1 MAVSHR
7 FLKKASTAT
16 LLMWMTVSML
26 SPVAWAEDAA
36 PTDTPAPTSVPES
49 TPTPSETQ
57 VTETPAPTAEPTP
70 EPTAVIDT
78 GDVGAAAET
87 DTTVNTNVNDVP
99 GEITQGS
106 NDCAPQGETPCEG
119 DINIENDNAATV
131 SADLEADAETGT
143 NIITDASG
151 SAEITTGDAAATGLM
166 STEVNTNVVILSS
179 EETPEP
185 TVTATPTP
193 AEENGDDLQCLPTP
207 TPEVTITPEPTPPVE
222 EHELNVNNTNIADV
236 ADNADVTAITG
247 DNTATGNSG
256 SSEIDTGDA
265 EALVNVL
272 NVINTNIV
280 GSDVSVL
287 TLDLTC
293 QENEDIDLNAIWS
306 QLLIVDEN
314 GNVYLNENFPQT
326 PNIKITVTNSNQ
338 ATLANDVNATA
349 DTGNNTASDS
359 ASATIGTGDAV
370 AAANVTNIV
379 NTNILGSKIFI
390 GIINILSNQ
399 KFNLILPRPEY
410 FDPESSALI
419 FRIPVTYA
427 NQNQANVQND
437 VNATAGTG
445 ENTSENNGQSSI
457 TTGNAVAIANSTTI
471 ANLNIIGNRW
481 FFLVLNNAGGW
492 TGNIVNWSLPG
503 SVEKP
508 NLGTNILQLGL
519 DPSATSTEYA
529 GEPAN
534 GLPVTFANNNY
545 AEVTN
550 DVNVVANTGG
560 NTATNNA
567 GGAEIRTG
575 NAWALA
581 NLFNLIN
588 TNIMGSRWFMS
599 TINILGNWS
608 GDAIFAYPDVGV
620 SVAANRTMVEPGDII
635 DYTLSYDNTGYDIA
649 KGVRVTLDLPDG
661 MSFVSDDGRLTGG
674 CQQTFCS
681 WEVGNIL
688 PRHGG
693 DFGISLRVK
702 DDISFDQK
710 QALLSRLIPSARA
723 GDERKSREVA
733 FDVSVGMTDPD
744 PNLSNNNFS
753 VEAVV
758 YEKLQ
763 GQIDQR
769 QPVLDLTATNNV
781 NGFVYPGD
789 VVTFEMK
796 VKNTSEVPVKNA
808 QLVQKLYDQSGNYLG
823 SMLFDLGTIEAGK
836 AGRLSFGL
844 KVPAGAEAGGYK
856 TVAYV
861 IGAAPNGNQ
870 ITSEDAITR
879 FDVRAK
885 FITPVDTQTGN
896 PSAGEVLGASTRGP
910 WCTDRRQD
918 IWIFVMLL
926 LTSTVLFANRVD
938 DKLNRAYAGKK
949 IRKLS

>member
-16 LLMWMTVSML
+16 LVMWMTVSML
-26 SPVAWAEDAA
+26 SPVAWAEDAT
-36 PTDTPAPTSVPES
+36 PTDTPAPTSAPES
-49 TPTPSETQ
+49 TPPPSETQ

-70 EPTAVIDT
+70 EVTNVIDT
-78 GDVGAAAET
+78 GDAGAAAET
-87 DTTVNTNVNDVP
+87 DTTVNTNVNEIP
-99 GEITQGS
+99 GEISQGTG
-106 NDCAPQGETPCEG
+106 DCAPQGETPCEG
-119 DINIENDNAATV
+119 DINITNDNAAIV

-143 NIITDASG
+143 NTITDATG
-151 SAEITTGDAAATGLM
+151 SAEITTGDAAATGLAD
-166 STEVNTNVVILSS
+166 TEVNTNAVILSS
-179 EETPEP
+179 EETPTP
-185 TVTATPTP
+185 AVTATPSPT
-193 AEENGDDLQCLPTP
+193 EECSDDLPCMSTQI
-207 TPEVTITPEPTPPVE
+207 PEETVTDPTPPADE
-222 EHELNVNNTNIADV
+222 QELNVSNTNIADV

-247 DNTATGNSG
+247 DNAATGNSG
-256 SSEIDTGDA
+256 SSAIDTGDA

-280 GSDVSVL
+280 GSEVSVL

-293 QENEDIDLNAIWS
+293 TENEDIDLNAIWS

-338 ATLANDVNATA
+338 ATLTNDINATA
-349 DTGNNTASDS
+349 DTGNNTVLDS
-359 ASATIGTGDAV
+359 ASATINTGDAA

-390 GIINILSNQ
+390 GIINILSSQ

-410 FDPESSALI
+410 FDPDSSALI

-427 NQNQANVQND
+427 NQNLADVQND
-437 VNATAGTG
+437 VGANANTG
-445 ENTSENNGQSSI
+445 ENVSADNGQSSI
-457 TTGNAVAIANSTTI
+457 TTGNAVAVANSTTL

-481 FFLVLNNAGGW
+481 FFLILNNAGGW

-503 SVEKP
+503 SIEKP

-519 DPSATSTEYA
+519 DPSAA
-529 GEPAN
+529 PADYTGDPVD

-545 AEVTN
+545 AEVIN
-550 DVNVVANTGG
+550 NVNVSANTGG
-560 NTATNNA
+560 NLASNNS

-575 NAWALA
+575 NAFALA

-620 SVAANRTMVEPGDII
+620 SVSANRTMVEPGDII

-649 KGVRVTLDLPDG
+649 KGVRVTMDLPDG

-693 DFGISLRVK
+693 DFAISLKVK

-710 QALLSRLIPSARA
+710 QAFLSGLIPSARA

-733 FDVSVGMTDPD
+733 FDVSVAMTDPD
-744 PNLSNNNFS
+744 PNLANNNFF

-758 YEKLQ
+758 YEKLP

-769 QPVLDLTATNNV
+769 QPAS
-781 NGFVYPGD
+781 GF
-789 VVTFEMK
+789 
-796 VKNTSEVPVKNA
+796 
-808 QLVQKLYDQSGNYLG
+808 
-823 SMLFDLGTIEAGK
+823 
-836 AGRLSFGL
+836 
-844 KVPAGAEAGGYK
+844 
-856 TVAYV
+856 
-861 IGAAPNGNQ
+861 
-870 ITSEDAITR
+870 
-879 FDVRAK
+879 
-885 FITPVDTQTGN
+885 
-896 PSAGEVLGASTRGP
+896 
-910 WCTDRRQD
+910 DRH
-918 IWIFVMLL
+918 
-926 LTSTVLFANRVD
+926 
-938 DKLNRAYAGKK
+938 K
-949 IRKLS
+949 